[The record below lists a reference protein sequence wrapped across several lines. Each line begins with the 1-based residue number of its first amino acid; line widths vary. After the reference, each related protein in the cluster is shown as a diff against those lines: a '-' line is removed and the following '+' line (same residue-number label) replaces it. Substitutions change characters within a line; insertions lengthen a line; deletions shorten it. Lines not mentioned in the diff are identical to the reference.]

1 MEKATC
7 EQSQIVA
14 GKSVEN
20 FEIVKLAIDNL
31 TPHTS
36 AETAE
41 NIPAVAQALADY
53 AISRMPQRQ
62 TEAARSGLGL
72 DLVLSGIDHS
82 ALVCDWKKACHG
94 LAWDLVEV
102 QKQAPT
108 QSRIESMSYADY
120 QTMMYDSDN
129 SISQGEM
136 KQAYRAHM
144 RAYYTQDGREVP
156 SKWL

>member
-1 MEKATC
+1 MVKT
-7 EQSQIVA
+7 QSMIVETS
-14 GKSVEN
+14 KTEN
-20 FEIVKLAIDNL
+20 LNVVKLAIDNL
-31 TPHTS
+31 TPRTS

-41 NIPAVAQALADY
+41 NIPKVAQALADY
-53 AISRMPQRQ
+53 AISVMPERK
-62 TEAARSGLGL
+62 TAAARSGLAL

-94 LAWDLVEV
+94 LAFDLVKVEV
-102 QKQAPT
+102 QAQAPT
-108 QSRIESMSYADY
+108 QSRVESMSYADY
-120 QTMMYDSDN
+120 QQMMYDNDN
-129 SISQGEM
+129 SLSQGEM